1 MKWFPLVLFAFAV
14 AALAAGPDERES
26 NSAPVL
32 VELFTSEGC
41 SSCPPADRLL
51 QDLDG
56 KQPVLGAQLI
66 VLSEHVDYWNHL
78 GWNDPYSS
86 RFFSERQSAY
96 SNHFGLNSVYTP
108 EMVVDGA
115 KEFVGSDSRGA
126 KQACEEAGSAAKVSV
141 RISAVAL
148 DGANAVRAHL
158 ETGALQDASRADV
171 FVVVALN
178 HAESEVANG
187 ENSGR
192 HLTHVAVVRSLTKVG
207 SIEKGK
213 SFGQDISLKLPS
225 GVARGNLRL
234 IAFVQEPGPGKVLG
248 AALQTVN

>member
-1 MKWFPLVLFAFAV
+1 MGNIPLRARESKMKWFLLVFFAFAV

-56 KQPVLGAQLI
+56 KQPVPGAQLI

-96 SNHFGLNSVYTP
+96 SSHFGLNSVYTP
-108 EMVVDGA
+108 EMVVDGSR
-115 KEFVGSDSRGA
+115 EFVGSDS
-126 KQACEEAGSAAKVSV
+126 
-141 RISAVAL
+141 
-148 DGANAVRAHL
+148 
-158 ETGALQDASRADV
+158 
-171 FVVVALN
+171 
-178 HAESEVANG
+178 
-187 ENSGR
+187 
-192 HLTHVAVVRSLTKVG
+192 
-207 SIEKGK
+207 
-213 SFGQDISLKLPS
+213 
-225 GVARGNLRL
+225 
-234 IAFVQEPGPGKVLG
+234 
-248 AALQTVN
+248 